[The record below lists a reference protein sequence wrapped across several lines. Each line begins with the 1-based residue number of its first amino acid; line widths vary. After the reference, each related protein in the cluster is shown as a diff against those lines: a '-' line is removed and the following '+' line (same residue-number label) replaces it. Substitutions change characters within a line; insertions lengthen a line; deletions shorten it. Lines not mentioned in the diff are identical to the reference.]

1 MKSGTDAEK
10 IVIYLTPFVLK
21 TNLKIIIYE
30 FDSPDS
36 FFLTKDFPCYLEDKH
51 EIVVLYRKTHYDI
64 AYVDK
69 YFEKYTKHLSSL
81 VNLDENLRILN
92 FDLLNKIKNS
102 SGNTDFNINDNLIV
116 RKQFNLADN
125 PNNNGNYFHKYYL
138 AKILN

>member
-36 FFLTKDFPCYLEDKH
+36 FLLTKDFPCYLENKH

-69 YFEKYTKHLSSL
+69 YFEKYTKHLSSF
-81 VNLDENLRILN
+81 VNLEENLRILN

-102 SGNTDFNINDNLIV
+102 SGNSDFNINDNLIV

-125 PNNNGNYFHKYYL
+125 DINKGNFFH
-138 AKILN
+138 